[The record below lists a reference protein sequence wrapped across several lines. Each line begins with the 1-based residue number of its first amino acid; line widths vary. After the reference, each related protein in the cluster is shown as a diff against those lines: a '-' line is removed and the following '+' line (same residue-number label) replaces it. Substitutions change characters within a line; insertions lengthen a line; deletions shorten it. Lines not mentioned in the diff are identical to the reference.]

1 MSLVSLAFS
10 QSAQGVLGR
19 STVVGGLLFDAA
31 TEETLTLENDVTEHP
46 VEQGAD
52 ISDHIRE
59 KPDTLTISGV
69 VGDCVIALLPNAVQ
83 LVKNLVDGRDWF
95 SGPKN
100 PFGSSISGAD
110 LDAARQAMSSA
121 KRLPGSGRSRLMQA
135 IATLYAA
142 RSAKMKVAVVT
153 GIRFYD
159 DFYITS
165 INISRANDN
174 LGGGMLR
181 ITINLKTVK
190 QVQTQ
195 TGTLEYPPT
204 PNDPKTASKA
214 STTKNKGAG
223 NQKAVP
229 AGSGAGGKI
238 TAVLSADT

>member
-10 QSAQGVLGR
+10 QSAGGVLGR

-83 LVKNLVDGRDWF
+83 LVKNLVNGDDWF
-95 SGPKN
+95 AGASN

-110 LDAARQAMSSA
+110 LSAARQAMSA
-121 KRLPGSGRSRLMQA
+121 ARRLPSSGRSRLMQA

-142 RSAKMKVAVVT
+142 RASKMKVAVVT
-153 GIRFYD
+153 GLRYYD
-159 DFYITS
+159 NFYITS
-165 INISRANDN
+165 INVSRANDN

-181 ITINLKTVK
+181 ITINLKTVI

-204 PNDPKTASKA
+204 PNDVKTASKA

-229 AGSGAGGKI
+229 AGSSTGGKI

>member
-10 QSAQGVLGR
+10 QSAGGVLGR

-59 KPDTLTISGV
+59 KPDTLTISGL
-69 VGDCVIALLPNAVQ
+69 VGDCVIAIMPNAVQ
-83 LVKNLVDGRDWF
+83 LVKNVMNGDSLF
-95 SGPKN
+95 AGPKN
-100 PFGSSISGAD
+100 PFGSSISSSD
-110 LDAARQAMSSA
+110 LGAARQAINSA

-142 RSAKMKVAVVT
+142 RASKMKVAVVT
-153 GIRFYD
+153 GIRYYD
-159 DFYITS
+159 NFYIT
-165 INISRANDN
+165 NISVSRANDN

-181 ITINLKTVK
+181 ITINLKTIRL
-190 QVQTQ
+190 VQTQ
-195 TGTLEYPPT
+195 TGTLEYPPS
-204 PNDPKTASKA
+204 PNDTKTASKA

-229 AGSGAGGKI
+229 AGSSTGGKI